1 MNSVQVQPKVE
12 LMPLELM
19 VRENIPAF
27 KQTDSVLLLA
37 WWTVFGYGGAAIMLL
52 LIITVAGML
61 CGAIVDGDGWSP
73 VQGANYVPSYSK
85 HDVHIIGHIT
95 IQLILELHV

>member
-1 MNSVQVQPKVE
+1 
-12 LMPLELM
+12 
-19 VRENIPAF
+19 
-27 KQTDSVLLLA
+27 
-37 WWTVFGYGGAAIMLL
+37 MLL

-85 HDVHIIGHIT
+85 HDVHITHPTIFIIIFYLLSSLPFTFPNISLLLLSDLPISLVHRCLTSFQRRIGM
-95 IQLILELHV
+95 QPR